1 VRHNSV
7 APELAVILDPL
18 EMKPERQGVLRYL
31 GYPTA
36 AKAAARIEARLDRA
50 LDECRGKPHP
60 RAMYALYPVEQLTP
74 RRLTLR
80 GGATITGRVGEFL
93 SGARRVAV
101 FVVTAGEEI
110 AGMAEAATRARDTLS
125 GLVYDAIGSHLAD
138 AAVERLAGDLR
149 GRLEAGETL
158 TLPYSPGYCGI
169 PLAGQRAL
177 FRLIEARRIG
187 VELLPALIMKPV
199 KSVSGL
205 FGLGPR
211 EQVTAFGHPCDRCP
225 LANCHMRRE
234 TMEDEL
240 R

>member
-1 VRHNSV
+1 
-7 APELAVILDPL
+7 
-18 EMKPERQGVLRYL
+18 
-31 GYPTA
+31 
-36 AKAAARIEARLDRA
+36 
-50 LDECRGKPHP
+50 
-60 RAMYALYPVEQLTP
+60 
-74 RRLTLR
+74 
-80 GGATITGRVGEFL
+80 
-93 SGARRVAV
+93 VAV

-110 AGMAEAATRARDTLS
+110 VGMAEAASRARDTLS

-138 AAVERLAGDLR
+138 AAVERLAGDLH

-169 PLAGQRAL
+169 PLAGQRSV

-199 KSVSGL
+199 KSASGL
-205 FGLGPR
+205 IGLGPR
-211 EQVTAFGHPCDRCP
+211 EQVTAFGNPCDRCP
-225 LANCHMRRE
+225 LADCRMRRE